1 MSPWNLAKNLKFSGS
16 DLAFGGKFREVLQNK
31 TALTTALGR
40 PNREQ
45 VSTSRPSVATTL
57 QALTLTNGDVLSNL
71 IKDGAIAL
79 SKNETEKQ
87 ILVSQIFQFALGR
100 RPNDSEDIMIKE
112 LVEDDKMLNSFEDVL
127 WTLTMLPEFQLI
139 Y

>member
-1 MSPWNLAKNLKFSGS
+1 MLPKANKALLLPGKYQR
-16 DLAFGGKFREVLQNK
+16 GKFREVLQNK

-57 QALTLTNGDVLSNL
+57 QALALTNGDVLSNL

-100 RPNDSEDIMIKE
+100 RPTDSEDIMIKE
-112 LVEDDKMLNSFEDVL
+112 LVEDDKILNSFEDVL
-127 WTLTMLPEFQLI
+127 WTLIMLPEFQLI